1 MPKATAVWLVENTS
15 LTFDQIADFCG
26 LHALEVQGIADGEVA
41 IGMVGL
47 DPIGNGQ
54 LSKDEIER
62 CQADPKARLVLRKP
76 AVELPSK
83 RNKGPRYTPVA
94 RRQDKPDAIAWLLK
108 HAAALSDAQVAK
120 LIGTTKNT
128 INAVRDRTHWN
139 APNIKA
145 RHPVA
150 LGLCAQKDLNEAMEK
165 AEAREE
171 SRRKR
176 EAKGTEAPAAAA
188 APQKSTPDYPD
199 ATEVLLQEE
208 PEVPEE
214 AADEAADVFSAFK
227 PTPEEKKPE
236 DEGSVNPG
244 SVWPGGDD
252 AKPSDS

>member
-1 MPKATAVWLVENTS
+1 MTLPLMPKATAVWLVENTS

-62 CQADPKARLVLRKP
+62 CQADTKARLVLRKP
-76 AVELPSK
+76 ALELPSK

-108 HAAALSDAQVAK
+108 HASVLSDAQIAK

-128 INAVRDRTHWN
+128 INAVRERSHWN

-165 AEAREE
+165 AEAREA
-171 SRRKR
+171 SRKKR
-176 EAKGTEAPAAAA
+176 EAKGTAPIE
-188 APQKSTPDYPD
+188 APQKTTPDYPD
-199 ATEVLLQEE
+199 ANDLLQSEE
-208 PEVPEE
+208 PEVPGQAKEP
-214 AADEAADVFSAFK
+214 ADVFSAFSSS
-227 PTPEEKKPE
+227 PEPKKPDSDSE
-236 DEGSVNPG
+236 VSLG
-244 SVWPGGDD
+244 SVWPGADKGTD
-252 AKPSDS
+252 A